1 MRALV
6 LVFAIVARA
15 AAELELNCQVFEGVI
30 VCDHMRERLARAEVR
45 TCSG

>member
-1 MRALV
+1 MQRAFVVCALV
-6 LVFAIVARA
+6 AHA